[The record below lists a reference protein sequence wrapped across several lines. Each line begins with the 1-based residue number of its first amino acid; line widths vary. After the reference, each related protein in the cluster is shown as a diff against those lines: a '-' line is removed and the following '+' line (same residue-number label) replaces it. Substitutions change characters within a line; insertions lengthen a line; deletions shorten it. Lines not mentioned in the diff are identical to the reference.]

1 MNPLLEA
8 EVVIDVPFHDLD
20 PMQIVWHGRYA
31 QYFEIARCALLDQ
44 IGYGYDAMRESGYAW
59 PIIDMRIQYVQPA
72 RFRQKLRVRATLREY
87 ENRLKIRYEI
97 RDADTNARIT
107 KGYTCQVAVRGS
119 DGTMLMASPQ
129 IAVAKFAPLFDAG

>member
-8 EVVIDVPFHDLD
+8 EVDIDVPFHDLD

-59 PIIDMRIQYVQPA
+59 PIIDMRIQYVQHPPDSDKSSGS
-72 RFRQKLRVRATLREY
+72 RQPCANTRTV
-87 ENRLKIRYEI
+87 
-97 RDADTNARIT
+97 
-107 KGYTCQVAVRGS
+107 
-119 DGTMLMASPQ
+119 
-129 IAVAKFAPLFDAG
+129 